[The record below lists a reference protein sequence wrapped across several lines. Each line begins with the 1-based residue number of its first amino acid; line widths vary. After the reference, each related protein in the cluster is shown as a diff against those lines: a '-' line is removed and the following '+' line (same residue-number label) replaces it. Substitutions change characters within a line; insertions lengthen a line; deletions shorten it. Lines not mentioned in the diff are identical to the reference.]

1 MGSTTWYEQFLL
13 GIRRRCYIVML
24 VKLAQ
29 AVLEKKMFKGKYIID
44 PLQETPWGQ
53 KLGMN
58 NFCQGPIGD
67 VTYEV
72 W

>member
-13 GIRRRCYIVML
+13 GTRRRCYIVML

-29 AVLEKKMFKGKYIID
+29 AVLEKLFKGKYVID
-44 PLQETPWGQ
+44 PLQETLWGQ